1 MQHARSIAFLSLF
14 IFTNSLP
21 QENIIQKNIKNKPI
35 TLISDEEQK
44 ISKII
49 HESLSNQ
56 HQSIAELLTFS
67 ETDIEEMNLVF
78 ASSPKEAQCIVK
90 HLLDPTFF
98 ELVQD
103 YRSTTFVGEPGTG
116 KTTMALAIAYTMT
129 QEGWEYKFLSST
141 SLLGEHRNQTAIALQ
156 KEFAAIEASE
166 KPTILIIDELN
177 RLLENT
183 DSKHHDTDTA
193 ATALWTFLDKQK
205 GNKNFFFIGTMNRAN
220 KLPKPYKSRILL
232 DYIKFP
238 LINNPKLKSDFVR
251 TTLTTKNTSLDAE
264 VTDAFLDKELEKI
277 GSCSGRDLKNI
288 SNAIY
293 KISKINERQPSN
305 PMVIKKATITHIID
319 LYVNNKI
326 ELDYDIEEK
335 TDEQRQNH
343 YHKENQEMQ
352 ERHFIQQHMI
362 QMALKDDEN
371 AFSNG
376 AYLRKKGKEKINSLI
391 SDEQKQLY
399 NDMMKN
405 TYARET
411 LEANI
416 KAAAD
421 KAAIDKATAD
431 KTAAEKRKN
440 SRR

>member
-1 MQHARSIAFLSLF
+1 LQQPTETSA
-14 IFTNSLP
+14 
-21 QENIIQKNIKNKPI
+21 
-35 TLISDEEQK
+35 
-44 ISKII
+44 
-49 HESLSNQ
+49 
-56 HQSIAELLTFS
+56 QSHTFDQA
-67 ETDIEEMNLVF
+67 DIEEMNLVF

-90 HLLDPTFF
+90 HLQDPTFF

-156 KEFAAIEASE
+156 KEFAAIEASK

-205 GNKNFFFIGTMNRAN
+205 GNKKFFFIGTMNRAN

-238 LINNPKLKSDFVR
+238 LINNPKLKNDFIR
-251 TTLTTKNTSLDAE
+251 KTLTTKNTSLDTE
-264 VTDAFLDKELEKI
+264 VTDTFLDIQLEKI

-293 KISKINERQPSN
+293 KISKINETQPSDS
-305 PMVIKKATITHIID
+305 MIIKKAIITHAID
-319 LYVNNKI
+319 LYVKNKI
-326 ELDYDIEEK
+326 ELDYDIEEE
-335 TDEQRQNH
+335 TDEQRQNR

-352 ERHFIQQHMI
+352 ERHFVQQQMI
-362 QMALKDDEN
+362 QMTTNDNQYVDTSSSQQN
-371 AFSNG
+371 HHFISSD
-376 AYLRKKGKEKINSLI
+376 GKEKINSLI

-399 NDMMKN
+399 KDSMKN
-405 TYARET
+405 THARVAQ
-411 LEANI
+411 EATI
-416 KAAAD
+416 KAAR
-421 KAAIDKATAD
+421 DKATAE
-431 KTAAEKRKN
+431 KAAEEAKLWFWQRT
-440 SRR
+440 